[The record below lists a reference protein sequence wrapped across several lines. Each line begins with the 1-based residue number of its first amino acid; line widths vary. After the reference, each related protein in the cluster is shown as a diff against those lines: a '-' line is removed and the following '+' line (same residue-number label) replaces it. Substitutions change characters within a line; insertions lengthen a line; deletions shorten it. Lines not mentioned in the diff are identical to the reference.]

1 MTASPPSNALPRYLP
16 HMQYP
21 KILQMGLSPLEE
33 GRWIETDAD
42 LPRYHRHKLEQRAL
56 HGDGVYRVREDSLAM
71 QRELAHDLYGELASR
86 QRQWFAGNDDGIRYL
101 PDDLAMQ
108 PAWEEPLWQ
117 CSLWVADDLVLM
129 APIDGEYRLVAA
141 SLCSPSH
148 WRLADKFDRS
158 IADIHAPIPGFDKQ
172 LTPAVNRFFGHLKA
186 RHPVVRYNWSLQAD
200 DSLHPDPDRHQEAD
214 ADTPL
219 YYRTERQSL
228 RRLWRTGAVVFTIRV
243 YLHPLETLAQ
253 TPGAMESLFAAID
266 ATEPA
271 LADYKDFTDLA
282 PALARYR
289 PK

>member
-1 MTASPPSNALPRYLP
+1 
-16 HMQYP
+16 MQYP
-21 KILQMGLSPLEE
+21 EILQMGLSPL
-33 GRWIETDAD
+33 GDAPWIETDAD

-56 HGDGVYRVREDSLAM
+56 HGDGVYRVRDDSMAIQHELADAL
-71 QRELAHDLYGELASR
+71 QHELTQLQPQCFRKETDCLRYLPTNLALPLAHD
-86 QRQWFAGNDDGIRYL
+86 
-101 PDDLAMQ
+101 
-108 PAWEEPLWQ
+108 EPLSQ
-117 CSLWVADDLVLM
+117 CSQWIADDLVLM

-158 IADIHAPIPGFDKQ
+158 IADIHAPIPGFTKQ
-172 LTPAVNRFFGHLKA
+172 LTPAVNRFFDHLKVQ
-186 RHPVVRYNWSLQAD
+186 HPVVRFNWSLQAD
-200 DSLHPDPDRHQEAD
+200 DALHPDPDRDQEAN

-219 YYRTERQSL
+219 YDRTERQSL

-289 PK
+289 PT